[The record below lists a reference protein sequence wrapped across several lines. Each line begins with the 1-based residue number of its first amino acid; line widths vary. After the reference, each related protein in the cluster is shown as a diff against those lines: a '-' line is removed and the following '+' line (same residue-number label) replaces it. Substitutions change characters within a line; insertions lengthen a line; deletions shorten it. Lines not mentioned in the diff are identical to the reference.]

1 MIKQI
6 LPRLLRK
13 HKANTGGALN
23 DVISRVSLSH
33 PPAITKAQL
42 LAYLHRLDVES
53 AGLTLKEQQDII
65 GLCLNRSDFRGDTVQ
80 DALLH
85 LLEDAVPCRLLMR
98 TAIISSQKHPDV
110 RRYVLMEVIPSMVR
124 KKVWA
129 LPKVKVVWDGV
140 CHAVKLLAG
149 HKDAEPALR
158 ALLGLPGPQLKE
170 VASVAKDSLS
180 KFLKLLSATEKA
192 DVLSGRW
199 AGVEQSEPD
208 KVKAEI
214 VKSLEKM

>member
-1 MIKQI
+1 
-6 LPRLLRK
+6 
-13 HKANTGGALN
+13 
-23 DVISRVSLSH
+23 
-33 PPAITKAQL
+33 
-42 LAYLHRLDVES
+42 
-53 AGLTLKEQQDII
+53 
-65 GLCLNRSDFRGDTVQ
+65 
-80 DALLH
+80 
-85 LLEDAVPCRLLMR
+85 
-98 TAIISSQKHPDV
+98 
-110 RRYVLMEVIPSMVR
+110 MVR

-129 LPKVKVVWDGV
+129 LPKVKVVWMRLPCSQAFGRSQRRR
-140 CHAVKLLAG
+140 A
-149 HKDAEPALR
+149 ALR